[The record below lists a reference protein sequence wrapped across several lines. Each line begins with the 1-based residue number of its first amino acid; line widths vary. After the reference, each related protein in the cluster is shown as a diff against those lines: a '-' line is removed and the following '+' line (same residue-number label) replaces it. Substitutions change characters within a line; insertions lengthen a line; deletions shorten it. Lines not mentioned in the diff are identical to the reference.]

1 MKNSWNIFKTDI
13 QNISKNWVAA
23 ILIAGLVFLPSLY
36 AWLNIYASWDP
47 YAKTDQ
53 LPVAVVNEDIGAEV
67 RGEQLNVGNE
77 LIDTL
82 KTNHDMKWSF
92 TSRKTAMEKV
102 RYGDYFAVIII
113 PPNFSEKLA
122 SVVSDHPEKAD
133 IEYYVNEKINS
144 IAPKITEKGAT
155 VVVQKVSSQFI
166 SSVNGVIFDLFNDL
180 GIEIESDLPDI
191 QNFENYVFKLE
202 QDLPAIYKL
211 MTGAQKD
218 ASSAQKII
226 TQAQS
231 IMPRAEQITTEGL
244 GSIEKTIDFLTKAQN
259 RLNELAP
266 IVENDLETVSKIS
279 KSTNEFLQN
288 VQSIQLDFT
297 ELDRVKEDLDNKITS
312 NIQTVDSIEK
322 DLNWLKDVTS
332 STNNSNTEENNAE
345 QQTKLADAIDK
356 TNKLKS
362 FLQEAQTNARTI
374 DTLVK
379 DKEQQMQKTLSD
391 LQKIAQNTSV
401 RLDTFINEY
410 KNTIEPTVLSEVA
423 KAKKTLGNAKEML
436 TSIQSTL
443 PEVSRTLNSTDTHIK
458 EGKTTL
464 DQALAQYPYINDK
477 VIQLAERIRK
487 IQGET
492 DINEIIQLLRNDPQA
507 ERSFFEEPITLNE
520 NKLFPIAN
528 YGTGMTPFYTVLA
541 IWVGCL
547 LLISLLATDTTNQEN
562 NISERAVYFGRLFTF
577 SAIGL
582 LQALIVT
589 VGDILLLG
597 VDVKDSIWFILFGF
611 LISFVF
617 MSIVYTLVSVFGD
630 IGKALAIIMLVLQIA
645 GAGGTY
651 PVVLLPEFFQTINPA
666 LPFTYAVDIMRE
678 AVGGI
683 VWQRVIRDAS
693 FLLLF
698 SLAFLLFGTFLKEKI
713 NRQTKRM
720 LKKSRESGLFH

>member
-1 MKNSWNIFKTDI
+1 MKNSWVIFKTDI
-13 QNISKNWVAA
+13 QNISRNWVAA
-23 ILIAGLVFLPSLY
+23 ILIGGLVFLPSLY

-53 LPVAVVNEDIGAEV
+53 IPVAIVNEDTGAIV
-67 RGEQLNVGNE
+67 RGEQLNVGNQ
-77 LIDTL
+77 LVDTL
-82 KTNHDMKWSF
+82 KDNRDMNWSF
-92 TSRKTAMEKV
+92 TSRKSAMEQV
-102 RYGDYFAVIII
+102 EYGDFFAVIII
-113 PPNFSEKLA
+113 PNNFSEKLA
-122 SVVSDHPEKAD
+122 SVVSDNPQKAD

-155 VVVQKVSSQFI
+155 VIVQKVSSQFI

-180 GIEIESDLPDI
+180 GIAIESDLPDI
-191 QNFENYVFKLE
+191 QNFENYVFKME
-202 QDLPAIYKL
+202 KELPTIHKL
-211 MTGAQKD
+211 LTGVKND

-226 TQAQS
+226 SQANS
-231 IMPRAEQITTEGL
+231 MVPRAEQITTEGL
-244 GSIEKTIDFLTKAQN
+244 SSIEKTIDFLTKAQN

-266 IVENDLETVSKIS
+266 VVENDLEKVSEIAQ
-279 KSTNEFLQN
+279 STNKFIQN
-288 VQSIQLDFT
+288 VQNVQLDFT
-297 ELDRVKEDLDNKITS
+297 ELDRVKEDLDNKITY
-312 NIQTVDSIEK
+312 NIQTVDSIEI
-322 DLNWLKDVTS
+322 DLNWLKEVANS
-332 STNNSNTEENNAE
+332 SNDSNLEENNVE
-345 QQTKLADAIDK
+345 QQTKLAHAIDR
-356 TNKLKS
+356 TNELKA

-379 DKEQQMQKTLSD
+379 DKEQQMQKTLND

-401 RLDTFINEY
+401 QLDAFINEY
-410 KNTIEPTVLSEVA
+410 KNTIKPTILSEVA

-436 TSIQSTL
+436 ASIQSTL
-443 PEVSRTLNSTDTHIK
+443 PEVTRTLNSTDAHIK

-464 DQALAQYPYINDK
+464 DQALAQYPYISDK
-477 VIQLAERIRK
+477 VNQLADRIRK
-487 IQGET
+487 VQGET
-492 DINEIIQLLRNDPQA
+492 NISEIIQLLRNDPQA
-507 ERSFFEEPITLNE
+507 ERSFFEEPIVLKE

-547 LLISLLATDTTNQEN
+547 LLISLLATDTNHESSV
-562 NISERAVYFGRLFTF
+562 SERAVYFGRLFTF

-582 LQALIVT
+582 LQSLIVT
-589 VGDILLLG
+589 IGDIVLLG
-597 VDVKDSIWFILFGF
+597 VDVKDSFWFILFGF

-630 IGKALAIIMLVLQIA
+630 IGKAFAIIMLVLQIA

-651 PVVLLPEFFQTINPA
+651 PVVLLPEFFQAINPA

-683 VWQRVIRDAS
+683 VWQRAIRDAS

-698 SLAFLLFGTFLKEKI
+698 SLAFLIFGTFLKEKI
-713 NRQTKRM
+713 NRKTKLM

>member
-53 LPVAVVNEDIGAEV
+53 LPVAIVNEDAGAKV
-67 RGEQLNVGNE
+67 RGEQLNVGND
-77 LIDTL
+77 LTNTL
-82 KTNHDMKWSF
+82 KNSPDMKWSF

-102 RYGDYFAVIII
+102 EYGDYFAVIII
-113 PPNFSEKLA
+113 PENFSEKLA
-122 SVVSDHPEKAD
+122 SVVSDHPEKAE

-155 VVVQKVSSQFI
+155 VIVQKVSSQFI

-180 GIEIESDLPDI
+180 GIEIENDLPDI

-202 QDLPAIYKL
+202 QELPMIHNL
-211 MTGAQKD
+211 LTDAQKD

-226 TQAQS
+226 TQSQS
-231 IMPRAEQITTEGL
+231 MMPLAEQVTTEGL
-244 GSIEKTIDFLTKAQN
+244 SSIEKTIDFLTKAQN

-266 IVENDLETVSKIS
+266 VVENDLEKVSKIS
-279 KSTNEFLQN
+279 KSANELLQN
-288 VQSIQLDFT
+288 VQNIELDNT
-297 ELDRVKEDLDNKITS
+297 ELDRLKKDLDNKIAS

-322 DLNWLKDVTS
+322 DLNWLEDLSK
-332 STNNSNTEENNAE
+332 STNESNLEENNLE
-345 QQTKLADAIDK
+345 QQSKLANAIDK
-356 TNKLKS
+356 TNELKT
-362 FLQEAQTNARTI
+362 FLQEVQTNARTI
-374 DTLVK
+374 DTIVK
-379 DKEQQMQKTLSD
+379 DKEQQMQKTVND
-391 LQKIAQNTSV
+391 LQKITLNTSV
-401 RLDTFINEY
+401 QLDTFILEY
-410 KNTIEPTVLSEVA
+410 KNTIEPTVLSEVS

-436 TSIQSTL
+436 SNIQSTL
-443 PEVSRTLNSTDTHIK
+443 PEVARTLNSTNTHLK
-458 EGKTTL
+458 DGKTTL
-464 DQALAQYPYINDK
+464 DRALAQYPYINDK
-477 VIQLAERIRK
+477 VKQLAERIRK
-487 IQGET
+487 VQGET
-492 DINEIIQLLRNDPQA
+492 NILEIIQLLRNDPQA
-507 ERSFFEEPITLNE
+507 ERSFFEEPIVLNE

-547 LLISLLATDTTNQEN
+547 LLISLLATDANHDN
-562 NISERAVYFGRLFTF
+562 NVSERSVYFGRLFTF

-589 VGDILLLG
+589 VGDIVLLG
-597 VDVKDSIWFILFGF
+597 VDVKDSYWFILFGF

-617 MSIVYTLVSVFGD
+617 MTIVYTLVSVFGD

-651 PVVLLPEFFQTINPA
+651 PVVLLPEFFQAINPT

-683 VWQRVIRDAS
+683 VWQRAIRDVS
-693 FLLLF
+693 YLLLF
-698 SLAFLLFGTFLKEKI
+698 SLSFLIFGTFLKEKI
-713 NRQTKRM
+713 NKKTKLM

>member
-1 MKNSWNIFKTDI
+1 MKNSWVIFKTDI
-13 QNISKNWVAA
+13 QNISRNWVAA
-23 ILIAGLVFLPSLY
+23 ILIGGLVFLPSLY

-53 LPVAVVNEDIGAEV
+53 IPVAIVNEDTGAIV
-67 RGEQLNVGNE
+67 RGEQLNVGNQ
-77 LIDTL
+77 LVDTL
-82 KTNHDMKWSF
+82 KDNRDMNWSF
-92 TSRKTAMEKV
+92 TSRKSAMEQV
-102 RYGDYFAVIII
+102 EYGDFFAVIII
-113 PPNFSEKLA
+113 PNNFSEKLA
-122 SVVSDHPEKAD
+122 SVVSDNPQKAD

-155 VVVQKVSSQFI
+155 VIVQKVSSQFI

-180 GIEIESDLPDI
+180 GIAIESDLPDI
-191 QNFENYVFKLE
+191 QNFEDYVFKME
-202 QDLPAIYKL
+202 KELPTIHKL
-211 MTGAQKD
+211 LTGVQND

-226 TQAQS
+226 SQANS
-231 IMPRAEQITTEGL
+231 MVPRAEQITTEGL
-244 GSIEKTIDFLTKAQN
+244 SSIEKTIDFLTKAQN

-266 IVENDLETVSKIS
+266 VVENDLEKVSEIAQ
-279 KSTNEFLQN
+279 STNEFIQN
-288 VQSIQLDFT
+288 VQNVQLDFT
-297 ELDRVKEDLDNKITS
+297 ELDRVKEDLDNKITY
-312 NIQTVDSIEK
+312 NIQTVDSIGK
-322 DLNWLKDVTS
+322 DLNWLKEVANS
-332 STNNSNTEENNAE
+332 SNDSNLEENSVE
-345 QQTKLADAIDK
+345 QQTKLAHAIDR
-356 TNKLKS
+356 TNELKA

-374 DTLVK
+374 NTLVK
-379 DKEQQMQKTLSD
+379 DKEQQMQKTLND

-401 RLDTFINEY
+401 QLDAFINEY
-410 KNTIEPTVLSEVA
+410 KNTIEPTILSEVA

-436 TSIQSTL
+436 ASIQSTL
-443 PEVSRTLNSTDTHIK
+443 PEVTRTLNSTDDHIK

-464 DQALAQYPYINDK
+464 DQALAQYPYISDK
-477 VIQLAERIRK
+477 VNQLADRIRK
-487 IQGET
+487 VQGET
-492 DINEIIQLLRNDPQA
+492 NISEIIQLLRNDPQA
-507 ERSFFEEPITLNE
+507 ERSFFEEPIVLKE

-547 LLISLLATDTTNQEN
+547 LLISLLATDTNHESSV
-562 NISERAVYFGRLFTF
+562 SERAVYFGRLFTF

-582 LQALIVT
+582 LQSLIVT
-589 VGDILLLG
+589 IGDIVLLG
-597 VDVKDSIWFILFGF
+597 VDVKDSFWFILFGF

-630 IGKALAIIMLVLQIA
+630 IGKAFAIIMLVLQIA

-651 PVVLLPEFFQTINPA
+651 PVVLLPEFFQAINPA

-683 VWQRVIRDAS
+683 VWQRAIRDAS

-698 SLAFLLFGTFLKEKI
+698 SLAFLIFGTFLKEKI
-713 NRQTKRM
+713 NRKTKLM

>member
-1 MKNSWNIFKTDI
+1 MKNSWVIFKTDI
-13 QNISKNWVAA
+13 QNISRNWVAA
-23 ILIAGLVFLPSLY
+23 ILIGGLVFLPSLY

-53 LPVAVVNEDIGAEV
+53 IPVAIVNEDTGAIV
-67 RGEQLNVGNE
+67 RGEQLNVGNQ
-77 LIDTL
+77 LVDTL
-82 KTNHDMKWSF
+82 KDNRDMNWSF
-92 TSRKTAMEKV
+92 TSRKSAMEQV
-102 RYGDYFAVIII
+102 EYGDFFAVIII
-113 PPNFSEKLA
+113 PNNFSEKLA
-122 SVVSDHPEKAD
+122 SVVSDNPQKAD

-155 VVVQKVSSQFI
+155 VIVQKVSSQFI

-180 GIEIESDLPDI
+180 GIAIESDLPDI
-191 QNFENYVFKLE
+191 QNFEDYVFKME
-202 QDLPAIYKL
+202 KELPTIHKL
-211 MTGAQKD
+211 LTGVQND

-226 TQAQS
+226 SQANS
-231 IMPRAEQITTEGL
+231 MVPRAEQITTEGL
-244 GSIEKTIDFLTKAQN
+244 SSIEKTIDFLTKAQN

-266 IVENDLETVSKIS
+266 VVENDLEKVSEIAQ
-279 KSTNEFLQN
+279 STNEFIQN
-288 VQSIQLDFT
+288 VQNVQLDFT
-297 ELDRVKEDLDNKITS
+297 ELDRVKEDLDNKITY
-312 NIQTVDSIEK
+312 NIQTVDSIGK
-322 DLNWLKDVTS
+322 DLNWLKEVANS
-332 STNNSNTEENNAE
+332 SNDSNLEENSVE
-345 QQTKLADAIDK
+345 QQTKLAHAIDR
-356 TNKLKS
+356 TNELKA

-374 DTLVK
+374 NTLVK
-379 DKEQQMQKTLSD
+379 DKEQQMQKTLND

-401 RLDTFINEY
+401 QLNAFINEY
-410 KNTIEPTVLSEVA
+410 KNTIEPTILSEVA

-436 TSIQSTL
+436 ASIQSTL
-443 PEVSRTLNSTDTHIK
+443 PEVTRTLNSTDDHIK

-464 DQALAQYPYINDK
+464 DQALAQYPYISDK
-477 VIQLAERIRK
+477 VNQLADRIRK
-487 IQGET
+487 VQGET
-492 DINEIIQLLRNDPQA
+492 NISEIIQLLRNDPQA
-507 ERSFFEEPITLNE
+507 ERSFFEEPIVLKE

-547 LLISLLATDTTNQEN
+547 LLISLLATDTNHESSV
-562 NISERAVYFGRLFTF
+562 SERAVYFGRLFTF

-582 LQALIVT
+582 LQSLIVT
-589 VGDILLLG
+589 IGDIVLLG
-597 VDVKDSIWFILFGF
+597 VDVKDSFWFILFGF

-630 IGKALAIIMLVLQIA
+630 IGKAFAIIMLVLQIA

-651 PVVLLPEFFQTINPA
+651 PVVLLPEFFQAINPA

-683 VWQRVIRDAS
+683 VWQRAIRDAS

-698 SLAFLLFGTFLKEKI
+698 SLAFLIFGTFLKEKI
-713 NRQTKRM
+713 NRKTKLM

>member
-1 MKNSWNIFKTDI
+1 MKNSWKIFKTDI
-13 QNISKNWVAA
+13 QNISRNWVAA
-23 ILIAGLVFLPSLY
+23 ILIGGLVFLPSLY

-47 YAKTDQ
+47 YSQTDQ
-53 LPVAVVNEDIGAEV
+53 LPVAIVNEDAGATV

-82 KTNHDMKWSF
+82 KNNQDMKWSF
-92 TSRKTAMEKV
+92 TSRKIAMEKV
-102 RYGDYFAVIII
+102 EYGDYFAVIII
-113 PPNFSEKLA
+113 PKNFSEKLA
-122 SVVSDHPEKAD
+122 SVVSDNPQKAD

-155 VVVQKVSSQFI
+155 FIVQKVSSQFI

-180 GIEIESDLPDI
+180 GIEIEKDLPDI
-191 QNFENYVFKLE
+191 QNFEDYVFKME
-202 QDLPAIYKL
+202 QDLPEIHHL
-211 MTGAQKD
+211 LTGAQKD

-226 TQAQS
+226 TQATS
-231 IMPRAEQITTEGL
+231 MLPRAEQITTEGL
-244 GSIEKTIDFLTKAQN
+244 SSIERTIDFLTKAQN
-259 RLNELAP
+259 RLNEVAP
-266 IVENDLETVSKIS
+266 QVKNDLEKVSKIS
-279 KSTNEFLQN
+279 KSTNEFLQSVQN
-288 VQSIQLDFT
+288 VPLDFT
-297 ELDRVKEDLDNKITS
+297 ELDRVKADLDSKMTS
-312 NIQTVDSIEK
+312 NIQTVDAISK
-322 DLNWLKDVTS
+322 DLNWLKEVSNS
-332 STNNSNTEENNAE
+332 SNESSEETNNEE
-345 QQTKLADAIDK
+345 QQTRLDNAIDK
-356 TNKLKS
+356 TNELKS
-362 FLQEAQTNARTI
+362 FLQEAQTNTRTI

-379 DKEQQMQKTLSD
+379 DKEQQFQTTLND
-391 LQKIAQNTSV
+391 LQQIAQNTSV
-401 RLDTFINEY
+401 QLDAFMNEY
-410 KNTIEPTVLSEVA
+410 KNNIEPTVLSEVA

-443 PEVSRTLNSTDTHIK
+443 PEVASTLNSADAHIK

-477 VIQLAERIRK
+477 VNQLADRIRK
-487 IQGET
+487 VQGET
-492 DINEIIQLLRNDPQA
+492 NINEIIQLLRNDPQA
-507 ERSFFEEPITLNE
+507 ERSFFEEPIVLNE

-547 LLISLLATDTTNQEN
+547 LLISLLATDANHERN
-562 NISERAVYFGRLFTF
+562 VSERSVYFGRLFTF

-589 VGDILLLG
+589 IGDIVLLG
-597 VDVKDSIWFILFGF
+597 VDVKDSLWFILFGF

-630 IGKALAIIMLVLQIA
+630 VGKALAIIMLVLQIA

-666 LPFTYAVDIMRE
+666 LPFTYAVDLMRE

-683 VWQRVIRDAS
+683 VWPRVIRDVS

-713 NRQTKRM
+713 NRKTKLM

>member
-1 MKNSWNIFKTDI
+1 MKNSWVIFKTDI
-13 QNISKNWVAA
+13 QNISRNWVAA
-23 ILIAGLVFLPSLY
+23 ILIGGLVFLPSLY

-53 LPVAVVNEDIGAEV
+53 IPVAIVNEDTGAIV
-67 RGEQLNVGNE
+67 RGEQLNVGNQ
-77 LIDTL
+77 LVDTL
-82 KTNHDMKWSF
+82 KDNRDMNWSF
-92 TSRKTAMEKV
+92 TSRKSAMEQV
-102 RYGDYFAVIII
+102 EYGDFFAVIII
-113 PPNFSEKLA
+113 PNNFSEKLA
-122 SVVSDHPEKAD
+122 SVVSDNPQKAD

-155 VVVQKVSSQFI
+155 VIVQKVSSQFI

-180 GIEIESDLPDI
+180 GIAIESDLPDI
-191 QNFENYVFKLE
+191 QNFENYVFKME
-202 QDLPAIYKL
+202 KELPTIHKL
-211 MTGAQKD
+211 LTGVKND

-226 TQAQS
+226 SQANS
-231 IMPRAEQITTEGL
+231 MVPRAEQITTEGL
-244 GSIEKTIDFLTKAQN
+244 SSIEKTIDFLTKAQN

-266 IVENDLETVSKIS
+266 VVENDLEKVSEIAQ
-279 KSTNEFLQN
+279 STNEFIQSVQN
-288 VQSIQLDFT
+288 VQLDFT
-297 ELDRVKEDLDNKITS
+297 ELDRVKEDLDNKITY

-322 DLNWLKDVTS
+322 DLNWLKEVANS
-332 STNNSNTEENNAE
+332 SNDSNLEENNVE
-345 QQTKLADAIDK
+345 QQTKLAHAIDR
-356 TNKLKS
+356 TNELKA

-379 DKEQQMQKTLSD
+379 DKEQQMQKTLND

-401 RLDTFINEY
+401 QLDAFINEY
-410 KNTIEPTVLSEVA
+410 KNTIKPTILSEVA

-436 TSIQSTL
+436 ASIQSTL
-443 PEVSRTLNSTDTHIK
+443 PEVTRTLNSTDAHIK

-464 DQALAQYPYINDK
+464 DQALAQYPYISDK
-477 VIQLAERIRK
+477 VNQLADRIRK
-487 IQGET
+487 VQGET
-492 DINEIIQLLRNDPQA
+492 NISEIIQLLRNDPQA
-507 ERSFFEEPITLNE
+507 ERSFFEEPIVLKE

-547 LLISLLATDTTNQEN
+547 LLISLLATDTNHESSV
-562 NISERAVYFGRLFTF
+562 SERAVYFGRLLTF

-582 LQALIVT
+582 LQSLIVT
-589 VGDILLLG
+589 IGDIVLLG
-597 VDVKDSIWFILFGF
+597 VDVKDSFWFILFGF

-630 IGKALAIIMLVLQIA
+630 IGKAFAIIMLVLQIA

-651 PVVLLPEFFQTINPA
+651 PVVLLPEFFQAINPA

-683 VWQRVIRDAS
+683 VWQRAIRDAS

-698 SLAFLLFGTFLKEKI
+698 SLAFLIFGTFLKEKI
-713 NRQTKRM
+713 NRKTKLM

>member
-1 MKNSWNIFKTDI
+1 MKNSWVIFKTDI
-13 QNISKNWVAA
+13 QNISRNWVAA
-23 ILIAGLVFLPSLY
+23 ILIGGLVFLPSLY

-53 LPVAVVNEDIGAEV
+53 IPVAIVNEDTGAIV
-67 RGEQLNVGNE
+67 RGEQLNVGNQ
-77 LIDTL
+77 LVDTL
-82 KTNHDMKWSF
+82 KDNRDMNWSF
-92 TSRKTAMEKV
+92 TSRKSAMEQV
-102 RYGDYFAVIII
+102 EYGDFFAVIII
-113 PPNFSEKLA
+113 PNNFSEKLA
-122 SVVSDHPEKAD
+122 SVVSDNPQKAD

-155 VVVQKVSSQFI
+155 VIVQKVSSQFI

-180 GIEIESDLPDI
+180 GIAIESDLPDI
-191 QNFENYVFKLE
+191 QNFENYVFKME
-202 QDLPAIYKL
+202 KELPTIHKL
-211 MTGAQKD
+211 LTGVKND

-226 TQAQS
+226 SQANSMVPQ
-231 IMPRAEQITTEGL
+231 AEQITTEGL
-244 GSIEKTIDFLTKAQN
+244 SSIEKTIDFLTKAQN

-266 IVENDLETVSKIS
+266 VVENDLEKVSEIAQ
-279 KSTNEFLQN
+279 STNEFIQSVQN
-288 VQSIQLDFT
+288 VQLDFT
-297 ELDRVKEDLDNKITS
+297 ELDRVKEDLDNKITY

-322 DLNWLKDVTS
+322 DLNWLKEVANS
-332 STNNSNTEENNAE
+332 SNDSNLEENNVE
-345 QQTKLADAIDK
+345 QQTKLAHAIDR
-356 TNKLKS
+356 TNELKA

-379 DKEQQMQKTLSD
+379 DKEQQMQKTLND

-401 RLDTFINEY
+401 QLDAFINEY
-410 KNTIEPTVLSEVA
+410 KNTIEPTILSEVA

-436 TSIQSTL
+436 ASIQSTL
-443 PEVSRTLNSTDTHIK
+443 PEVTRTLNSTDAHIK

-464 DQALAQYPYINDK
+464 DQALAQYPYISDK
-477 VIQLAERIRK
+477 VNQLADRIRK
-487 IQGET
+487 VQGET
-492 DINEIIQLLRNDPQA
+492 NISEIIQLLRNDPQA
-507 ERSFFEEPITLNE
+507 ERSFFEEPIVLKE

-547 LLISLLATDTTNQEN
+547 LLISLLATDTNHESSV
-562 NISERAVYFGRLFTF
+562 SERAVYFGRLFTF

-582 LQALIVT
+582 LQSLIVT
-589 VGDILLLG
+589 IGDIVLLG
-597 VDVKDSIWFILFGF
+597 VDVKDSFWFILFGF

-630 IGKALAIIMLVLQIA
+630 IGKAFAIIMLVLQIA

-651 PVVLLPEFFQTINPA
+651 PVVLLPEFFQAINPA

-683 VWQRVIRDAS
+683 VWQRAIRDAS

-698 SLAFLLFGTFLKEKI
+698 SLAFLIFGTFLKEKI
-713 NRQTKRM
+713 NRKTKLM

>member
-13 QNISKNWVAA
+13 QNISRNWVAA
-23 ILIAGLVFLPSLY
+23 ILIGGLVFLPSLY

-47 YAKTDQ
+47 YSKTDQ
-53 LPVAVVNEDIGAEV
+53 LPVAIVNEDVGAKV
-67 RGEQLNVGNE
+67 QGQRLNVGNE

-82 KTNHDMKWSF
+82 KNNQDMKWSF
-92 TSRKTAMEKV
+92 TSRKIAMEKV
-102 RYGDYFAVIII
+102 EYGDYFAVIII
-113 PPNFSEKLA
+113 PKNFSERLA
-122 SVVSDHPEKAD
+122 SVVSDNPQKAD

-155 VVVQKVSSQFI
+155 VIVQKVSSQFI

-180 GIEIESDLPDI
+180 GIEIEKDLPDI
-191 QNFENYVFKLE
+191 QNFENYIFKME
-202 QDLPAIYKL
+202 QDLPHIHNL
-211 MTGAQKD
+211 LTGVQND
-218 ASSAQKII
+218 ASSAQSII
-226 TQAQS
+226 TQATS
-231 IMPRAEQITTEGL
+231 MLPRAEQITTEGL
-244 GSIEKTIDFLTKAQN
+244 SSIERTIDFLTKAQN
-259 RLNELAP
+259 HLNEIAP
-266 IVENDLETVSKIS
+266 QVKNDLEKVSKIS
-279 KSTNEFLQN
+279 KSTNEFLQSVQN
-288 VQSIQLDFT
+288 VPLDFT
-297 ELDRVKEDLDNKITS
+297 ELDRVKEDLDSKMTS
-312 NIQTVDSIEK
+312 NIQTVDAISK
-322 DLNWLKDVTS
+322 DLNWLKEVSNS
-332 STNNSNTEENNAE
+332 SNDSTVEANNEE
-345 QQTKLADAIDK
+345 QQTRLADAIDK
-356 TNKLKS
+356 TNELKA
-362 FLQEAQTNARTI
+362 FLQEAQTNTRTI

-379 DKEQQMQKTLSD
+379 DKEQQLQKTLND
-391 LQKIAQNTSV
+391 LQQIAQITSV
-401 RLDTFINEY
+401 QLDAFINEY

-443 PEVSRTLNSTDTHIK
+443 PEVAHTLNNADSHIK

-477 VIQLAERIRK
+477 VKQVADRIRK
-487 IQGET
+487 VQGET
-492 DINEIIQLLRNDPQA
+492 NINEIIQLLRNDPQA
-507 ERSFFEEPITLNE
+507 ERSFFEEPIVLNE

-547 LLISLLATDTTNQEN
+547 LLISLLATDANHERN
-562 NISERAVYFGRLFTF
+562 VSERHVYFGRLFTF

-582 LQALIVT
+582 FQALIVT
-589 VGDILLLG
+589 VGDIVLLG
-597 VDVKDSIWFILFGF
+597 VDVKDSLWFILFGF

-630 IGKALAIIMLVLQIA
+630 VGKALAIIMLVLQIA

-651 PVVLLPEFFQTINPA
+651 PVVLLPEFFQAINPG

-683 VWQRVIRDAS
+683 VWQRAIRDAS

-698 SLAFLLFGTFLKEKI
+698 SLAFLLFGTFFKEKI
-713 NRQTKRM
+713 NRKTKLM

>member
-13 QNISKNWVAA
+13 QNISRNWVAA
-23 ILIAGLVFLPSLY
+23 ILIGGLVFLPSLY

-47 YAKTDQ
+47 YSKTDQ
-53 LPVAVVNEDIGAEV
+53 LPVAIVNEDVGAKV
-67 RGEQLNVGNE
+67 RGQQINVGDE
-77 LIDTL
+77 LIDIL
-82 KTNHDMKWSF
+82 KNNQDMKWSF
-92 TSRKTAMEKV
+92 TSRKIAMEKV
-102 RYGDYFAVIII
+102 EYGDYFAVIII
-113 PPNFSEKLA
+113 PKNFSEKLA
-122 SVVSDHPEKAD
+122 SVVSDNPQKAD

-155 VVVQKVSSQFI
+155 VIVQKVSSQFI

-180 GIEIESDLPDI
+180 GIEIEKDLPDI
-191 QNFENYVFKLE
+191 QNFENYVFKME
-202 QDLPAIYKL
+202 QDLPHIHNL
-211 MTGAQKD
+211 LTGVQKD
-218 ASSAQKII
+218 ASSAQSII
-226 TQAQS
+226 TQATS
-231 IMPRAEQITTEGL
+231 MLPRAEQITTEGL
-244 GSIEKTIDFLTKAQN
+244 SSIERTIDFLTKAQN
-259 RLNELAP
+259 RLNEITP
-266 IVENDLETVSKIS
+266 QVENDLEKVSKIS
-279 KSTNEFLQN
+279 KSTNDFLQSVQN
-288 VQSIQLDFT
+288 VPLDFT
-297 ELDRVKEDLDNKITS
+297 ELDRVKEDLDSKMTS
-312 NIQTVDSIEK
+312 NIQTVDAISK
-322 DLNWLKDVTS
+322 DLNWLKEVSNS
-332 STNNSNTEENNAE
+332 SNDSSVEANNEE
-345 QQTKLADAIDK
+345 QTKLDDAIDK
-356 TNKLKS
+356 TNELKA
-362 FLQEAQTNARTI
+362 FLQEAQTNTRTI

-379 DKEQQMQKTLSD
+379 DKEQQLQKTLND
-391 LQKIAQNTSV
+391 LQQIAQNTSV
-401 RLDTFINEY
+401 QLDAFINEY

-443 PEVSRTLNSTDTHIK
+443 PEIAHTLNNADAHIK

-477 VIQLAERIRK
+477 VKQVADRIRK
-487 IQGET
+487 VQGET
-492 DINEIIQLLRNDPQA
+492 NINEIIQLLRNDPQA
-507 ERSFFEEPITLNE
+507 ERSFFEEPIVLNE

-547 LLISLLATDTTNQEN
+547 LLISLLATDANHEMN
-562 NISERAVYFGRLFTF
+562 VSERHVYFGRLFTF

-582 LQALIVT
+582 FQALIVT
-589 VGDILLLG
+589 VGDIVLLG
-597 VDVKDSIWFILFGF
+597 VDVKDSLWFILFGF

-630 IGKALAIIMLVLQIA
+630 VGKALAIIMLVLQIA

-651 PVVLLPEFFQTINPA
+651 PVVLLPEFFQAINPG

-683 VWQRVIRDAS
+683 VWQRAIRDVS

-698 SLAFLLFGTFLKEKI
+698 SLAFLLFGTFFKEKI
-713 NRQTKRM
+713 NRKTKLM

>member
-13 QNISKNWVAA
+13 QNISRNWVAA
-23 ILIAGLVFLPSLY
+23 ILIGGLVFLPSLY

-47 YAKTDQ
+47 YSKTDQ
-53 LPVAVVNEDIGAEV
+53 LPVAIVNEDVGAKV
-67 RGEQLNVGNE
+67 QGQRLNVGNE

-82 KTNHDMKWSF
+82 KNNQDMKWSF
-92 TSRKTAMEKV
+92 TSRKIAMEKV
-102 RYGDYFAVIII
+102 EYGDYFAVIII
-113 PPNFSEKLA
+113 PKNFSEKLA
-122 SVVSDHPEKAD
+122 SVVSDNPQKAD

-155 VVVQKVSSQFI
+155 FIVQKVSSQFI

-180 GIEIESDLPDI
+180 GIEIEKDLPDI
-191 QNFENYVFKLE
+191 QNFENYVFKME
-202 QDLPAIYKL
+202 QDLPHIHNL
-211 MTGAQKD
+211 LTGVQKD
-218 ASSAQKII
+218 ASSAQSII
-226 TQAQS
+226 TQATS
-231 IMPRAEQITTEGL
+231 MLPRAEQITTEGL
-244 GSIEKTIDFLTKAQN
+244 SSIERTIDFLTKAQN
-259 RLNELAP
+259 RLNEMAP
-266 IVENDLETVSKIS
+266 QVENDLEKVSKIS
-279 KSTNEFLQN
+279 KSTNDFLQSVQN
-288 VQSIQLDFT
+288 VPLDFT
-297 ELDRVKEDLDNKITS
+297 ELDRVKEDLDSKMTS
-312 NIQTVDSIEK
+312 NIQTVDAISK
-322 DLNWLKDVTS
+322 DLNWLKEVSNS
-332 STNNSNTEENNAE
+332 SNESSVEANNEE
-345 QQTKLADAIDK
+345 QTKLDDAIDK
-356 TNKLKS
+356 MNELKA
-362 FLQEAQTNARTI
+362 FLQEAQTNTRTI

-379 DKEQQMQKTLSD
+379 DKEQKLKKTLND
-391 LQKIAQNTSV
+391 LQQIAQNTSV
-401 RLDTFINEY
+401 QLDAFINEY

-443 PEVSRTLNSTDTHIK
+443 PEVAHTLNNADAHLK

-477 VIQLAERIRK
+477 VKQVADRIRK
-487 IQGET
+487 VQGET
-492 DINEIIQLLRNDPQA
+492 NINEIIQLLRNDPQA
-507 ERSFFEEPITLNE
+507 ERSFFEEPIVLNE

-547 LLISLLATDTTNQEN
+547 LLISLLATDANHEMN
-562 NISERAVYFGRLFTF
+562 VSERHVYFGRLFTF

-582 LQALIVT
+582 FQALIVT
-589 VGDILLLG
+589 VGDIVLLG
-597 VDVKDSIWFILFGF
+597 VDVKDSLWFILFGF

-630 IGKALAIIMLVLQIA
+630 VGKALAIIMLVLQIA

-651 PVVLLPEFFQTINPA
+651 PVVLLPEFFQAINPG

-683 VWQRVIRDAS
+683 VWQRAIRDAS

-698 SLAFLLFGTFLKEKI
+698 SLAFLLFGTFFKEKI
-713 NRQTKRM
+713 NRKTKLM

>member
-1 MKNSWNIFKTDI
+1 MKNSWVIFKTDI
-13 QNISKNWVAA
+13 QNISRNWVAA
-23 ILIAGLVFLPSLY
+23 ILIGGLVFLPSLY

-53 LPVAVVNEDIGAEV
+53 IPVAIVNEDTGVIV
-67 RGEQLNVGNE
+67 RGEQLNVGNQ
-77 LIDTL
+77 LVDTL
-82 KTNHDMKWSF
+82 KDNRDMNWSF
-92 TSRKTAMEKV
+92 TSRKSAMEQV
-102 RYGDYFAVIII
+102 EYGDFFAVIII
-113 PPNFSEKLA
+113 PNNFSEKLA
-122 SVVSDHPEKAD
+122 SVVSDNPQKAD

-155 VVVQKVSSQFI
+155 VIVQKVSSQFI

-180 GIEIESDLPDI
+180 GIAIESDLPDI
-191 QNFENYVFKLE
+191 QNFENYVFKME
-202 QDLPAIYKL
+202 KELPTIHKL
-211 MTGAQKD
+211 LTGVQND

-226 TQAQS
+226 SQANS
-231 IMPRAEQITTEGL
+231 MVPRAEQITTEGL
-244 GSIEKTIDFLTKAQN
+244 SSIEKTIDFLTKAQS

-266 IVENDLETVSKIS
+266 VVENDLKKVSEIAQ
-279 KSTNEFLQN
+279 STNEFIQN
-288 VQSIQLDFT
+288 VQNVQLDFT

-312 NIQTVDSIEK
+312 NIQTVDSIGK
-322 DLNWLKDVTS
+322 DLNWLKEVANS
-332 STNNSNTEENNAE
+332 SNDSNLEENSVE
-345 QQTKLADAIDK
+345 QQTKIAHAIDR
-356 TNKLKS
+356 TNELKA
-362 FLQEAQTNARTI
+362 FLQEAQINARTI
-374 DTLVK
+374 DILVK
-379 DKEQQMQKTLSD
+379 DKEQQMQKTLND

-401 RLDTFINEY
+401 QLDAFINEY

-423 KAKKTLGNAKEML
+423 KAKKTLANAKEML
-436 TSIQSTL
+436 ASIQSTL
-443 PEVSRTLNSTDTHIK
+443 PEVTRTLNSTDAHIK

-464 DQALAQYPYINDK
+464 DQSLAQYPYISDK
-477 VIQLAERIRK
+477 VNQLADRIRK
-487 IQGET
+487 VQGET
-492 DINEIIQLLRNDPQA
+492 NISEIIQLLRNDPQA
-507 ERSFFEEPITLNE
+507 ERSFFEEPIVLKE

-547 LLISLLATDTTNQEN
+547 LLISLLATDTNHESSV
-562 NISERAVYFGRLFTF
+562 SERAVYFGRLFTF

-582 LQALIVT
+582 LQSLIVT
-589 VGDILLLG
+589 IGDIVLLG
-597 VDVKDSIWFILFGF
+597 VDVKDSFWFILFGF

-630 IGKALAIIMLVLQIA
+630 IGKAFAIIMLVLQIA

-651 PVVLLPEFFQTINPA
+651 PVVLLPEFFQAINPA

-683 VWQRVIRDAS
+683 VWQRAIRDAS

-698 SLAFLLFGTFLKEKI
+698 SLAFLIFGTFLKEKI
-713 NRQTKRM
+713 NRKTKLM

>member
-1 MKNSWNIFKTDI
+1 MKNSWVIFKTDI
-13 QNISKNWVAA
+13 QNISRNWVAA
-23 ILIAGLVFLPSLY
+23 ILIGGLVFLPSLY

-53 LPVAVVNEDIGAEV
+53 IPVAIVNEDTGAIV
-67 RGEQLNVGNE
+67 RGEQLNVGNQ
-77 LIDTL
+77 LVDTL
-82 KTNHDMKWSF
+82 KDNRDMNWSF
-92 TSRKTAMEKV
+92 TSRKSAMEQVK
-102 RYGDYFAVIII
+102 YGDFFAVIII
-113 PPNFSEKLA
+113 PNNFSEKLA
-122 SVVSDHPEKAD
+122 SVVSDNPQKAD

-155 VVVQKVSSQFI
+155 VIVQKVSSQFI

-180 GIEIESDLPDI
+180 GIAIERDLPDI
-191 QNFENYVFKLE
+191 QNFENYVFKME
-202 QDLPAIYKL
+202 KELPTIHKL
-211 MTGAQKD
+211 LTGVKND

-226 TQAQS
+226 SQANS
-231 IMPRAEQITTEGL
+231 MVPRAEQITTEGL
-244 GSIEKTIDFLTKAQN
+244 SSIERTIDFLTKAQN
-259 RLNELAP
+259 RLNELATV
-266 IVENDLETVSKIS
+266 VENDLEKVSEIAQN
-279 KSTNEFLQN
+279 TNEFIQN
-288 VQSIQLDFT
+288 VQNVQLDFT

-312 NIQTVDSIEK
+312 NIQTVDYIGK
-322 DLNWLKDVTS
+322 DLNWLKEVANS
-332 STNNSNTEENNAE
+332 SNDSNLEENSVE
-345 QQTKLADAIDK
+345 QQTKLAHAIDR
-356 TNKLKS
+356 TNELKA

-374 DTLVK
+374 DILVK
-379 DKEQQMQKTLSD
+379 DKEQQMQKTLND

-401 RLDTFINEY
+401 QLDAFINEY
-410 KNTIEPTVLSEVA
+410 KNTIEPTILSEVA

-436 TSIQSTL
+436 ASIQSTL
-443 PEVSRTLNSTDTHIK
+443 PEVTRTLNSTDAHIK

-464 DQALAQYPYINDK
+464 DQALAQYPYISDK
-477 VIQLAERIRK
+477 INQLADRIRK
-487 IQGET
+487 VQGET
-492 DINEIIQLLRNDPQA
+492 NISEIIQLLRNDPQA
-507 ERSFFEEPITLNE
+507 ERSFFEEPIVLKE

-547 LLISLLATDTTNQEN
+547 LLISLLATDTNHESS
-562 NISERAVYFGRLFTF
+562 ISERAVYFGRLFTF

-582 LQALIVT
+582 LQSLIVT
-589 VGDILLLG
+589 IGDIVLLG
-597 VDVKDSIWFILFGF
+597 VDVKDSFWFILFGF

-630 IGKALAIIMLVLQIA
+630 IGKAFAIIMLVLQIA

-651 PVVLLPEFFQTINPA
+651 PVVLLPEFFQAINPA

-683 VWQRVIRDAS
+683 VWQRAIRDAS

-698 SLAFLLFGTFLKEKI
+698 SLAFLIFGTFLKEKI
-713 NRQTKRM
+713 NRKTKLM

>member
-1 MKNSWNIFKTDI
+1 MKNSWVIFKTDI

-23 ILIAGLVFLPSLY
+23 ILIGGLVFLPSLY

-53 LPVAVVNEDIGAEV
+53 IPVAIVNEDAGAMV
-67 RGEQLNVGNE
+67 HGEQLNVGNQ
-77 LIDTL
+77 LVDTL
-82 KTNHDMKWSF
+82 KDNRDMNWSF
-92 TSRKTAMEKV
+92 TSRKSAMEQV
-102 RYGDYFAVIII
+102 EYGDFFAVIII
-113 PPNFSEKLA
+113 PNNFSKKLA
-122 SVVSDHPEKAD
+122 SVVSDNPQKAD

-155 VVVQKVSSQFI
+155 VIVQKVSSQFI

-180 GIEIESDLPDI
+180 GIAIESDLPDI
-191 QNFENYVFKLE
+191 QNFENYVFKME
-202 QDLPAIYKL
+202 KELPTIHKL
-211 MTGAQKD
+211 LTGVQKD

-226 TQAQS
+226 SQANS
-231 IMPRAEQITTEGL
+231 MVPRAEQITTEGL
-244 GSIEKTIDFLTKAQN
+244 SSIEKTIDFLTKAQN

-266 IVENDLETVSKIS
+266 VVENDLEKVSEIAQ
-279 KSTNEFLQN
+279 STNEFIQN
-288 VQSIQLDFT
+288 VQNVQLDFT
-297 ELDRVKEDLDNKITS
+297 ELDRVKEDLDNKITY

-322 DLNWLKDVTS
+322 DLIWLKEVA
-332 STNNSNTEENNAE
+332 NGSNDSNLEENNVE
-345 QQTKLADAIDK
+345 QQTKLAHAIDK
-356 TNKLKS
+356 TNELKA

-379 DKEQQMQKTLSD
+379 DKEQQMQKTLND

-401 RLDTFINEY
+401 QLDAFINEY

-423 KAKKTLGNAKEML
+423 KAKKTLANAKEML
-436 TSIQSTL
+436 ASIQSTL
-443 PEVSRTLNSTDTHIK
+443 PEVTRTLNSTDAHIK

-464 DQALAQYPYINDK
+464 DQALAQYPYISDK
-477 VIQLAERIRK
+477 VNQLADRIREV
-487 IQGET
+487 QGET
-492 DINEIIQLLRNDPQA
+492 NISEIIQLLRNDPQA
-507 ERSFFEEPITLNE
+507 ERSFFEEPIVLKE

-547 LLISLLATDTTNQEN
+547 LLISLLATDTNHEN
-562 NISERAVYFGRLFTF
+562 SVSERAVYFGRLFTF

-589 VGDILLLG
+589 IGDIVLLG
-597 VDVKDSIWFILFGF
+597 VDVKDSFWFILFGF

-630 IGKALAIIMLVLQIA
+630 IGKAFAIIMLVLQIA

-651 PVVLLPEFFQTINPA
+651 PIVLLPEFFQTINPA

-683 VWQRVIRDAS
+683 VWQRAIRDAS
-693 FLLLF
+693 LLLLF
-698 SLAFLLFGTFLKEKI
+698 SLAFLIFGTFLKEKI
-713 NRQTKRM
+713 NRKTKLL

>member
-1 MKNSWNIFKTDI
+1 MKNSWVIFKTDI
-13 QNISKNWVAA
+13 QNISRNWVAA
-23 ILIAGLVFLPSLY
+23 ILIGGLVFLPSLY

-53 LPVAVVNEDIGAEV
+53 IPVAIVNEDTGAIV
-67 RGEQLNVGNE
+67 RGEQLNVGNQ
-77 LIDTL
+77 LVDTL
-82 KTNHDMKWSF
+82 KDNRDMNWSF
-92 TSRKTAMEKV
+92 TSRKSAMEQV
-102 RYGDYFAVIII
+102 EYGDFFAVIII
-113 PPNFSEKLA
+113 PNNFSEKLA
-122 SVVSDHPEKAD
+122 SVVSDNPQKAD

-155 VVVQKVSSQFI
+155 VIVQKVSSQFI

-180 GIEIESDLPDI
+180 GIAIESDLPDI
-191 QNFENYVFKLE
+191 QNFENYVFKME
-202 QDLPAIYKL
+202 KELPTIHKL
-211 MTGAQKD
+211 LTGVKND

-226 TQAQS
+226 SQANS
-231 IMPRAEQITTEGL
+231 MVPRAEQITTEGL
-244 GSIEKTIDFLTKAQN
+244 SSIEKTIDFLTKAQN

-266 IVENDLETVSKIS
+266 VVENDLEKVSEIAQ
-279 KSTNEFLQN
+279 STNEFIQSVQN
-288 VQSIQLDFT
+288 VQLDFT
-297 ELDRVKEDLDNKITS
+297 ELDRVKEDLDNKITY

-322 DLNWLKDVTS
+322 DLNWLKEVANS
-332 STNNSNTEENNAE
+332 SNDSNLEENNVE
-345 QQTKLADAIDK
+345 QQTKLAHAIDR
-356 TNKLKS
+356 TNELKA

-379 DKEQQMQKTLSD
+379 DKEQQMQKTLND

-401 RLDTFINEY
+401 QLDAFINEY
-410 KNTIEPTVLSEVA
+410 KNTIKPTILSEVA

-436 TSIQSTL
+436 ASIQSTL
-443 PEVSRTLNSTDTHIK
+443 PEVTRTLNSTDAHIK

-464 DQALAQYPYINDK
+464 DQALAQYPYISDK
-477 VIQLAERIRK
+477 VNQLADRIRK
-487 IQGET
+487 VQGET
-492 DINEIIQLLRNDPQA
+492 NISEIIQLLRNDPQA
-507 ERSFFEEPITLNE
+507 ERSFFEEPIVLKE

-547 LLISLLATDTTNQEN
+547 LLISLLATDTNHESSV
-562 NISERAVYFGRLFTF
+562 SERAVYFGRLFTF

-582 LQALIVT
+582 LQSLIVT
-589 VGDILLLG
+589 IGDIVLLG
-597 VDVKDSIWFILFGF
+597 VDVKDSFWFILFGF

-630 IGKALAIIMLVLQIA
+630 IGKAFAIIMLVLQIA

-651 PVVLLPEFFQTINPA
+651 PVVLLPEFFQAINPA

-683 VWQRVIRDAS
+683 VWQRAIRDAS

-698 SLAFLLFGTFLKEKI
+698 SLAFLIFGTFLKEKI
-713 NRQTKRM
+713 NRKTKLM

>member
-1 MKNSWNIFKTDI
+1 MKNSWVIFKTDI

-23 ILIAGLVFLPSLY
+23 ILIGGLVFLPSLY

-53 LPVAVVNEDIGAEV
+53 IPVAIVNEDAGAMV
-67 RGEQLNVGNE
+67 HGEQLNVGNQ
-77 LIDTL
+77 LVDTL
-82 KTNHDMKWSF
+82 KDNRDMNWSF
-92 TSRKTAMEKV
+92 TSRKSAMEQV
-102 RYGDYFAVIII
+102 EYGDFFAVIII
-113 PPNFSEKLA
+113 PNNFSKKLA
-122 SVVSDHPEKAD
+122 SVVSDNPQKAD

-155 VVVQKVSSQFI
+155 VIVQKVSSQFI

-180 GIEIESDLPDI
+180 GIAIESDLPDI
-191 QNFENYVFKLE
+191 QNFENYVFKME
-202 QDLPAIYKL
+202 KELPTIHKL
-211 MTGAQKD
+211 LTGVQKD

-226 TQAQS
+226 SQANS
-231 IMPRAEQITTEGL
+231 MVPRAEQITTEGL
-244 GSIEKTIDFLTKAQN
+244 SSIEKTIDFLTKAQN
-259 RLNELAP
+259 RLNVLAP
-266 IVENDLETVSKIS
+266 VVENDLEKVSEIAQ
-279 KSTNEFLQN
+279 STNEFIQN
-288 VQSIQLDFT
+288 VQNVQLDFT
-297 ELDRVKEDLDNKITS
+297 ELDRVKEDLDNKITY

-322 DLNWLKDVTS
+322 DLIWLKELA
-332 STNNSNTEENNAE
+332 NGSNDSNLEENNVE
-345 QQTKLADAIDK
+345 QQTKLAHAIDK
-356 TNKLKS
+356 TNELKA

-379 DKEQQMQKTLSD
+379 DKEQQMQKTLND
-391 LQKIAQNTSV
+391 LQKITQNTSV
-401 RLDTFINEY
+401 QLDAFINEY

-423 KAKKTLGNAKEML
+423 KAKKTLANAKEML
-436 TSIQSTL
+436 ASIQSTL
-443 PEVSRTLNSTDTHIK
+443 PEVTRTLNSTDAHIK

-464 DQALAQYPYINDK
+464 DQALAQYPYISDK
-477 VIQLAERIRK
+477 VNQLADRIREV
-487 IQGET
+487 QGET
-492 DINEIIQLLRNDPQA
+492 NISEIIQLLRNDPQA
-507 ERSFFEEPITLNE
+507 ERSFFEEPIVLKE

-547 LLISLLATDTTNQEN
+547 LLISLLATDTNHEN
-562 NISERAVYFGRLFTF
+562 SVSERAVYFGRLFTF

-589 VGDILLLG
+589 IGDIVLLG
-597 VDVKDSIWFILFGF
+597 VDVKDSFWFILFGF

-630 IGKALAIIMLVLQIA
+630 IGKAFAIIMLVLQIA

-651 PVVLLPEFFQTINPA
+651 PIVLLPEFFQTINPA

-683 VWQRVIRDAS
+683 VWQRAIRDAS

-698 SLAFLLFGTFLKEKI
+698 SLAFLIFGTFLKEKI
-713 NRQTKRM
+713 NRKTKLL

>member
-1 MKNSWNIFKTDI
+1 MKNSWVIFKTDI
-13 QNISKNWVAA
+13 QNISRNWVAA
-23 ILIAGLVFLPSLY
+23 ILIGGLVFLPSLY

-53 LPVAVVNEDIGAEV
+53 IPVAIVNEDAGAMV
-67 RGEQLNVGNE
+67 RGEQLNVGNQ
-77 LIDTL
+77 LVDTL
-82 KTNHDMKWSF
+82 KDNRDMDWSF
-92 TSRKTAMEKV
+92 ASRKFAMEQV
-102 RYGDYFAVIII
+102 EYGDLFAVIII
-113 PPNFSEKLA
+113 PNNFSEKLA
-122 SVVSDHPEKAD
+122 SVVSDNPQKAD

-155 VVVQKVSSQFI
+155 VIVQKVSSQFI
-166 SSVNGVIFDLFNDL
+166 SSVNGVIFELFNDL
-180 GIEIESDLPDI
+180 GIAIESDLPDI
-191 QNFENYVFKLE
+191 QNFENYVFKME
-202 QDLPAIYKL
+202 KELPTIHKL
-211 MTGAQKD
+211 LTGVHND

-226 TQAQS
+226 SQANS
-231 IMPRAEQITTEGL
+231 MVPRAEQITTEGL
-244 GSIEKTIDFLTKAQN
+244 SSIEKTINFLTKAQN

-266 IVENDLETVSKIS
+266 VVENDLEKVSDIAQ
-279 KSTNEFLQN
+279 STNEFIQN
-288 VQSIQLDFT
+288 VQNVQLDFT

-312 NIQTVDSIEK
+312 NIQIVDSIGK
-322 DLNWLKDVTS
+322 DLNWLKEVANS
-332 STNNSNTEENNAE
+332 SNDSNLEENSVE
-345 QQTKLADAIDK
+345 QQTKLAHAIDR
-356 TNKLKS
+356 TNELKA

-374 DTLVK
+374 DTLIK
-379 DKEQQMQKTLSD
+379 DKEQQMQKTLND

-401 RLDTFINEY
+401 QLDAFINEY
-410 KNTIEPTVLSEVA
+410 KNTIEPTILSEVA

-436 TSIQSTL
+436 ASIQSTL
-443 PEVSRTLNSTDTHIK
+443 PEVTRTLNSTDAHIK

-464 DQALAQYPYINDK
+464 DQALAQYPYISEK
-477 VIQLAERIRK
+477 VNQLADRIRK
-487 IQGET
+487 VQGET
-492 DINEIIQLLRNDPQA
+492 NISEIIQLLRNDPQA
-507 ERSFFEEPITLNE
+507 ERSFFEEPIVLKE

-547 LLISLLATDTTNQEN
+547 LLISLLATDTNHESS
-562 NISERAVYFGRLFTF
+562 ISERAVYFGRLFTF

-582 LQALIVT
+582 LQSLIVT
-589 VGDILLLG
+589 IGDIVLLG
-597 VDVKDSIWFILFGF
+597 VDVKDSFWFILFGF

-630 IGKALAIIMLVLQIA
+630 IGKAFAIIMLVLQIA

-651 PVVLLPEFFQTINPA
+651 PVVLLPEFFQAINPA

-683 VWQRVIRDAS
+683 VWQRAIRDAS

-698 SLAFLLFGTFLKEKI
+698 SLAFLIFGTFLKEKI
-713 NRQTKRM
+713 NRKTKLM

>member
-1 MKNSWNIFKTDI
+1 MKNSWVIFKTDI
-13 QNISKNWVAA
+13 QNISRNWVAA
-23 ILIAGLVFLPSLY
+23 ILIGGLVFLPSLY

-53 LPVAVVNEDIGAEV
+53 IPVAIVNEDTGAIV
-67 RGEQLNVGNE
+67 RGEQLNVGNQ
-77 LIDTL
+77 LVDTL
-82 KTNHDMKWSF
+82 KDNRDMNWSF
-92 TSRKTAMEKV
+92 TSRKSAMEQV
-102 RYGDYFAVIII
+102 EYGDFFAVIII
-113 PPNFSEKLA
+113 PNNFSEKLA
-122 SVVSDHPEKAD
+122 SVVSDNPQKAD

-155 VVVQKVSSQFI
+155 VIVQRVSSQFI

-180 GIEIESDLPDI
+180 GIAIESDLPDI
-191 QNFENYVFKLE
+191 QNFENYVFKME
-202 QDLPAIYKL
+202 KELPTIHKL
-211 MTGAQKD
+211 LTGVKND

-226 TQAQS
+226 SQANS
-231 IMPRAEQITTEGL
+231 MVPRAEQITTEGL
-244 GSIEKTIDFLTKAQN
+244 SSIEKTIDFLTKAQN

-266 IVENDLETVSKIS
+266 VVENDLEKVSEIAQ
-279 KSTNEFLQN
+279 STNKFIQN
-288 VQSIQLDFT
+288 VQNVQLDFT
-297 ELDRVKEDLDNKITS
+297 ELDRVKEDLDNKITY

-322 DLNWLKDVTS
+322 DLNWLKEVANS
-332 STNNSNTEENNAE
+332 SNDSNLEENNVE
-345 QQTKLADAIDK
+345 QQTKLAHAIDR
-356 TNKLKS
+356 TNELKA

-379 DKEQQMQKTLSD
+379 DKEQQMQKTLND

-401 RLDTFINEY
+401 QLDAFINEY
-410 KNTIEPTVLSEVA
+410 KNTIKPTILSEVA

-436 TSIQSTL
+436 ASIQSTL
-443 PEVSRTLNSTDTHIK
+443 PEVTRTLNSTDAHIK

-464 DQALAQYPYINDK
+464 DQALAQYPYISDK
-477 VIQLAERIRK
+477 VNQLADRIRK
-487 IQGET
+487 VQGET
-492 DINEIIQLLRNDPQA
+492 NISEIIQLLRNDPQA
-507 ERSFFEEPITLNE
+507 ERSFFEEPIVLKE

-547 LLISLLATDTTNQEN
+547 LLISLLATDTNHESSV
-562 NISERAVYFGRLFTF
+562 SERAVYFGRLFTF

-582 LQALIVT
+582 LQSLIVT
-589 VGDILLLG
+589 IGDIVLLG
-597 VDVKDSIWFILFGF
+597 VDVKDSFWFILFGF

-630 IGKALAIIMLVLQIA
+630 IGKAFAIIMLVLQIA

-651 PVVLLPEFFQTINPA
+651 PVVLLPEFFQAINPA

-683 VWQRVIRDAS
+683 VWQRAIRDAS

-698 SLAFLLFGTFLKEKI
+698 SLAFLIFGTFLKEKI
-713 NRQTKRM
+713 NRKTKLM

>member
-1 MKNSWNIFKTDI
+1 MKNSWVIFKTDI
-13 QNISKNWVAA
+13 QNISRNWVAA
-23 ILIAGLVFLPSLY
+23 ILIGGLVFLPSLY

-53 LPVAVVNEDIGAEV
+53 IPVAIVNEDTGAIV
-67 RGEQLNVGNE
+67 RGEQLNVGNQ
-77 LIDTL
+77 LVDTL
-82 KTNHDMKWSF
+82 KDNRDMNWSF
-92 TSRKTAMEKV
+92 TSRKSAMEQV
-102 RYGDYFAVIII
+102 EYGDFFAVIII
-113 PPNFSEKLA
+113 PNNFSEKLA
-122 SVVSDHPEKAD
+122 SVVSDNPQKAD

-155 VVVQKVSSQFI
+155 VIVQRVSSQFI

-180 GIEIESDLPDI
+180 GIAIESDLPDI
-191 QNFENYVFKLE
+191 QNFENYVFKME
-202 QDLPAIYKL
+202 KELPTIHKL
-211 MTGAQKD
+211 LTGVKND

-226 TQAQS
+226 SQANS
-231 IMPRAEQITTEGL
+231 MVPRAEQITTEGL
-244 GSIEKTIDFLTKAQN
+244 SSIEKTIDFLTKAQN

-266 IVENDLETVSKIS
+266 VVENDLEKVSEIAQ
-279 KSTNEFLQN
+279 STNKFIQN
-288 VQSIQLDFT
+288 VQNVQLDFT
-297 ELDRVKEDLDNKITS
+297 ELDRVKEDLDNKITY
-312 NIQTVDSIEK
+312 NIQTVDSIEI
-322 DLNWLKDVTS
+322 DLNWLKEVANS
-332 STNNSNTEENNAE
+332 SNDSNLEENNVE
-345 QQTKLADAIDK
+345 QQTKLAHAIDR
-356 TNKLKS
+356 TNELKA

-379 DKEQQMQKTLSD
+379 DKEQQMQKTLND

-401 RLDTFINEY
+401 QLDAFINEY
-410 KNTIEPTVLSEVA
+410 KNTIEPTILSEVA

-436 TSIQSTL
+436 ASIQSTL
-443 PEVSRTLNSTDTHIK
+443 PEVTRTLNSTDAHIK

-464 DQALAQYPYINDK
+464 DQALAQYPYISDK
-477 VIQLAERIRK
+477 VNQLADRIRK
-487 IQGET
+487 VQGET
-492 DINEIIQLLRNDPQA
+492 NISEIIQLLRNDPQA
-507 ERSFFEEPITLNE
+507 ERSFFEEPIVLKE

-547 LLISLLATDTTNQEN
+547 LLISLLATDTNHESSV
-562 NISERAVYFGRLFTF
+562 SERAVYFGRLFTF

-582 LQALIVT
+582 LQSLIVT
-589 VGDILLLG
+589 IGDIVLLG
-597 VDVKDSIWFILFGF
+597 VDVKDSFWFILFGF

-630 IGKALAIIMLVLQIA
+630 IGKAFAIIMLVLQIA

-651 PVVLLPEFFQTINPA
+651 PVVLLPEFFQAINPA

-683 VWQRVIRDAS
+683 VWQRAIRDAS

-698 SLAFLLFGTFLKEKI
+698 SLAFLIFGTFLKEKI
-713 NRQTKRM
+713 NRKTKLM

>member
-1 MKNSWNIFKTDI
+1 MKNSWVIFKTDI
-13 QNISKNWVAA
+13 QNISRNWVAA
-23 ILIAGLVFLPSLY
+23 ILIGGLVFLPSLY

-53 LPVAVVNEDIGAEV
+53 IPVAIVNEDTGAIV
-67 RGEQLNVGNE
+67 RGEQLNVGNQ
-77 LIDTL
+77 LVDTL
-82 KTNHDMKWSF
+82 KDNRDMNWSF
-92 TSRKTAMEKV
+92 TSRKSAMEQV
-102 RYGDYFAVIII
+102 EYGDFFAVIII
-113 PPNFSEKLA
+113 PNNFSEKLA
-122 SVVSDHPEKAD
+122 SVVSDNPQKAD

-155 VVVQKVSSQFI
+155 VIVQKVSSQFI

-180 GIEIESDLPDI
+180 GIAIESDLPDI
-191 QNFENYVFKLE
+191 QNFENYVFKME
-202 QDLPAIYKL
+202 KELPTIHKL
-211 MTGAQKD
+211 LTGVKND

-226 TQAQS
+226 SQANS
-231 IMPRAEQITTEGL
+231 MVPRAEQITTEGL
-244 GSIEKTIDFLTKAQN
+244 SSIEKTIDFLTKAQN

-266 IVENDLETVSKIS
+266 VVENDLEKVSEIAQ
-279 KSTNEFLQN
+279 STNEFIQN
-288 VQSIQLDFT
+288 VQNVQLDFT
-297 ELDRVKEDLDNKITS
+297 ELDRVKEDLDNKINY

-322 DLNWLKDVTS
+322 DLNWLKEVANS
-332 STNNSNTEENNAE
+332 SNDSNLEENNVE
-345 QQTKLADAIDK
+345 QQTKLAHAIDR
-356 TNKLKS
+356 TNELKA

-379 DKEQQMQKTLSD
+379 DKEQQMQKTLND

-401 RLDTFINEY
+401 QLDAFINEY
-410 KNTIEPTVLSEVA
+410 KNTIEPTILSEVA

-436 TSIQSTL
+436 ASIQSTL
-443 PEVSRTLNSTDTHIK
+443 PEVTRTLNSTDAHIK

-464 DQALAQYPYINDK
+464 DQALAQYPYISDK
-477 VIQLAERIRK
+477 VNQLADRIRK
-487 IQGET
+487 VQGET
-492 DINEIIQLLRNDPQA
+492 NISEIIQLLRNDPQA
-507 ERSFFEEPITLNE
+507 ERSFFEEPIVLKE

-547 LLISLLATDTTNQEN
+547 LLISLLATDTNHESSV
-562 NISERAVYFGRLFTF
+562 SERAVYFGRLFTF

-582 LQALIVT
+582 LQSLIVT
-589 VGDILLLG
+589 IGDIVLLG
-597 VDVKDSIWFILFGF
+597 VDVKDSFWFILFGF

-630 IGKALAIIMLVLQIA
+630 IGKAFAIIMLVLQIA

-651 PVVLLPEFFQTINPA
+651 PVVLLPEFFQAINPA

-683 VWQRVIRDAS
+683 VWQRAIRDAS

-698 SLAFLLFGTFLKEKI
+698 SLAFLIFGTFLKEKI
-713 NRQTKRM
+713 NRKTKLM

>member
-1 MKNSWNIFKTDI
+1 MKNSWVIFKTDI
-13 QNISKNWVAA
+13 QNISRNWVAA
-23 ILIAGLVFLPSLY
+23 ILIGGLVFLPSLY

-53 LPVAVVNEDIGAEV
+53 IPVAIVNEDTGAIV
-67 RGEQLNVGNE
+67 RGEQLNVGNQ
-77 LIDTL
+77 LVDTL
-82 KTNHDMKWSF
+82 KDNRDMNWSF
-92 TSRKTAMEKV
+92 TSRKSAMEQV
-102 RYGDYFAVIII
+102 EYGDFFAVIII
-113 PPNFSEKLA
+113 PNNFSEKLA
-122 SVVSDHPEKAD
+122 SVVSDNPQKAD

-155 VVVQKVSSQFI
+155 VIVQKVSSQFI

-180 GIEIESDLPDI
+180 GIAIESDLPDI
-191 QNFENYVFKLE
+191 QNFENYVFKME
-202 QDLPAIYKL
+202 KELPTIHKL
-211 MTGAQKD
+211 LTGVQND

-226 TQAQS
+226 SHANS
-231 IMPRAEQITTEGL
+231 MVPRAEQITTEGL
-244 GSIEKTIDFLTKAQN
+244 SSIEKTIDFLTKAQN

-266 IVENDLETVSKIS
+266 VVENDLEKVSEIAQ
-279 KSTNEFLQN
+279 STNEFIQN
-288 VQSIQLDFT
+288 VQNVQLDFT

-312 NIQTVDSIEK
+312 NIQTVDSIGK
-322 DLNWLKDVTS
+322 DLNWLKEVANS
-332 STNNSNTEENNAE
+332 SNDSNLEENSVE
-345 QQTKLADAIDK
+345 QQTKIAHAIDR
-356 TNKLKS
+356 TNELKA
-362 FLQEAQTNARTI
+362 FLQEAQINARTI
-374 DTLVK
+374 DILVK
-379 DKEQQMQKTLSD
+379 DKEQQMQKTLND

-401 RLDTFINEY
+401 QLDAFINEY

-423 KAKKTLGNAKEML
+423 KAKKTLANAKEML
-436 TSIQSTL
+436 ASIQSTL
-443 PEVSRTLNSTDTHIK
+443 PEVTRTLNSTDAHIK

-464 DQALAQYPYINDK
+464 DQALAQYPYISDK
-477 VIQLAERIRK
+477 VNQLADRIRK
-487 IQGET
+487 VQGET
-492 DINEIIQLLRNDPQA
+492 NISEIIQLLRNDPQA
-507 ERSFFEEPITLNE
+507 ERSFFEEPIVLKE

-547 LLISLLATDTTNQEN
+547 LLISLLATDTNHESSV
-562 NISERAVYFGRLFTF
+562 SERAVYFGRLFTF

-582 LQALIVT
+582 LQSLIVT
-589 VGDILLLG
+589 IGDIVLLG
-597 VDVKDSIWFILFGF
+597 VDVKDSFWFILFGF

-630 IGKALAIIMLVLQIA
+630 IGKAFAIIMLVLQIA

-651 PVVLLPEFFQTINPA
+651 PVVLLPEFFQAINPA

-683 VWQRVIRDAS
+683 VWQRAIRDAS

-698 SLAFLLFGTFLKEKI
+698 SLAFLIFGTFLKEKI
-713 NRQTKRM
+713 NRKTKLM

>member
-1 MKNSWNIFKTDI
+1 MKNSWVIFKTDI
-13 QNISKNWVAA
+13 QNISRNWVAA
-23 ILIAGLVFLPSLY
+23 ILIGGLVFLPSLY

-53 LPVAVVNEDIGAEV
+53 IPVAIVNEDTGAIV
-67 RGEQLNVGNE
+67 RGEQLNVGNQ
-77 LIDTL
+77 LVDTL
-82 KTNHDMKWSF
+82 KDNRDMNWSF
-92 TSRKTAMEKV
+92 TSRKSAMEQV
-102 RYGDYFAVIII
+102 EYGDFFAVIII
-113 PPNFSEKLA
+113 PNNFSEKLA
-122 SVVSDHPEKAD
+122 SVVSDNPQKAD

-155 VVVQKVSSQFI
+155 VIVQRVSSQFI

-180 GIEIESDLPDI
+180 GIAIESDLPDI
-191 QNFENYVFKLE
+191 QNFENYVFKME
-202 QDLPAIYKL
+202 KELPTIHKL
-211 MTGAQKD
+211 LTGVKND

-226 TQAQS
+226 SQANS
-231 IMPRAEQITTEGL
+231 MVPRAEQITTEGL
-244 GSIEKTIDFLTKAQN
+244 SSIEKTIDFLTKAQN
-259 RLNELAP
+259 RLNELTP
-266 IVENDLETVSKIS
+266 VVENDLEKVSEIAQ
-279 KSTNEFLQN
+279 STNEFIQN
-288 VQSIQLDFT
+288 VQNVQLDFT
-297 ELDRVKEDLDNKITS
+297 ELDRVKEDLDNKITY

-322 DLNWLKDVTS
+322 DLNWLKEVANS
-332 STNNSNTEENNAE
+332 SNDSNLEENNVE
-345 QQTKLADAIDK
+345 QQTKLAHAIDR
-356 TNKLKS
+356 TNELKA

-379 DKEQQMQKTLSD
+379 DKEQQMQKTLND

-401 RLDTFINEY
+401 QLDAFINEY
-410 KNTIEPTVLSEVA
+410 KNTIEPTILSEVA

-436 TSIQSTL
+436 ASIQSTL
-443 PEVSRTLNSTDTHIK
+443 PEVTRTLNSTDAHIK

-464 DQALAQYPYINDK
+464 DQALAQYPYISDK
-477 VIQLAERIRK
+477 VNQLADRIRK
-487 IQGET
+487 VQGET
-492 DINEIIQLLRNDPQA
+492 NISEIIQLLRNDPQA
-507 ERSFFEEPITLNE
+507 ERSFFEEPIVLKE

-547 LLISLLATDTTNQEN
+547 LLISLLATDTNHESSV
-562 NISERAVYFGRLFTF
+562 SERAVYFGRLFTF

-582 LQALIVT
+582 LQSLIVT
-589 VGDILLLG
+589 IGDIVLLG
-597 VDVKDSIWFILFGF
+597 VDVKDSFWFILFGF

-630 IGKALAIIMLVLQIA
+630 IGKAFAIIMLVLQIA

-651 PVVLLPEFFQTINPA
+651 PVVLLPEFFQAINPA

-683 VWQRVIRDAS
+683 VWQRAIRDAS

-698 SLAFLLFGTFLKEKI
+698 SLAFLIFGTFLKEKI
-713 NRQTKRM
+713 NRKTKLM

>member
-53 LPVAVVNEDIGAEV
+53 LPVAIVNEDAGAKV
-67 RGEQLNVGNE
+67 RGEQLNVGND
-77 LIDTL
+77 LTNTL
-82 KTNHDMKWSF
+82 KNSPDMKWSF

-102 RYGDYFAVIII
+102 EYGDYFAVIII
-113 PPNFSEKLA
+113 PENFSEKLA
-122 SVVSDHPEKAD
+122 SVVSDHPEKAE

-155 VVVQKVSSQFI
+155 VIVQKVSSQFI

-180 GIEIESDLPDI
+180 GIEIENDLPDI

-202 QDLPAIYKL
+202 QELPMIHNL
-211 MTGAQKD
+211 LTDAQKD

-226 TQAQS
+226 TQSQS
-231 IMPRAEQITTEGL
+231 MMPLAEQVTTEGL
-244 GSIEKTIDFLTKAQN
+244 SSIEKTIDFLTKAQN

-266 IVENDLETVSKIS
+266 VVENDLEKVSKIS
-279 KSTNEFLQN
+279 KSANELLQN
-288 VQSIQLDFT
+288 VQNIELDNT
-297 ELDRVKEDLDNKITS
+297 ELDGLKKDLDNKITS

-322 DLNWLKDVTS
+322 DLNWLEDLSK
-332 STNNSNTEENNAE
+332 STNESNLEENNLE
-345 QQTKLADAIDK
+345 QQSKLANAIDK
-356 TNKLKS
+356 TNELKT
-362 FLQEAQTNARTI
+362 FLQEVQTNARTI
-374 DTLVK
+374 DTIVK
-379 DKEQQMQKTLSD
+379 DKEQQMQKTVND
-391 LQKIAQNTSV
+391 LQKITLNTSV
-401 RLDTFINEY
+401 QLDTFILEY
-410 KNTIEPTVLSEVA
+410 KNTIEPTVISEVS
-423 KAKKTLGNAKEML
+423 KAKKTLENAKEML
-436 TSIQSTL
+436 SNIQSTL
-443 PEVSRTLNSTDTHIK
+443 PEVARTLNSTNTHLK
-458 EGKTTL
+458 DGKTTL
-464 DQALAQYPYINDK
+464 DRALAQYPYINDK
-477 VIQLAERIRK
+477 VKQLAERIRK
-487 IQGET
+487 VQGET
-492 DINEIIQLLRNDPQA
+492 NILEIIQLLRNDPQA
-507 ERSFFEEPITLNE
+507 ERSFFEEPIVLNE

-547 LLISLLATDTTNQEN
+547 LLISLLATDANHDN
-562 NISERAVYFGRLFTF
+562 NVSERSVYFGRLFTF

-589 VGDILLLG
+589 VGDIVLLG
-597 VDVKDSIWFILFGF
+597 VDVKDSYWFILFGF

-617 MSIVYTLVSVFGD
+617 MTIVYTLVSLFGD

-651 PVVLLPEFFQTINPA
+651 PVVLLPEFFQAINPA

-683 VWQRVIRDAS
+683 VWQRAIRDAS
-693 FLLLF
+693 HLLLF
-698 SLAFLLFGTFLKEKI
+698 SLSFLILGTFLKKKI
-713 NRQTKRM
+713 NQKTKLM

>member
-1 MKNSWNIFKTDI
+1 MKNSWVIFKTDI
-13 QNISKNWVAA
+13 QNISRNWVAA
-23 ILIAGLVFLPSLY
+23 ILIGGLVFLPSLY

-53 LPVAVVNEDIGAEV
+53 IPVAIVNEDTGAIV
-67 RGEQLNVGNE
+67 RGEQLNVGNQ
-77 LIDTL
+77 LVDTL
-82 KTNHDMKWSF
+82 KDNRDMNWSF
-92 TSRKTAMEKV
+92 TSRKSAMEQV
-102 RYGDYFAVIII
+102 EYGDFFAVIII
-113 PPNFSEKLA
+113 PNNFSKKLA
-122 SVVSDHPEKAD
+122 SVVSDNPQKAD

-155 VVVQKVSSQFI
+155 VIVQKVSSQFI

-180 GIEIESDLPDI
+180 GNAIESDLPDI
-191 QNFENYVFKLE
+191 QNFENYVFKME
-202 QDLPAIYKL
+202 KELPTIHKL
-211 MTGAQKD
+211 LTGVKND

-226 TQAQS
+226 SQANS
-231 IMPRAEQITTEGL
+231 MVPRAEQITTEGL
-244 GSIEKTIDFLTKAQN
+244 SSIEKTIDFLTKAQN
-259 RLNELAP
+259 RLNELTP
-266 IVENDLETVSKIS
+266 VVENDLEKVSEIAQ
-279 KSTNEFLQN
+279 STNEFIQN
-288 VQSIQLDFT
+288 VQNVQLDFT
-297 ELDRVKEDLDNKITS
+297 ELDRVKEDLDNKITY

-322 DLNWLKDVTS
+322 DLNWLKEVANS
-332 STNNSNTEENNAE
+332 SNDSNLEENNVE
-345 QQTKLADAIDK
+345 QQTKLAHAIDR
-356 TNKLKS
+356 TNELKA

-379 DKEQQMQKTLSD
+379 DKEQQMQKTLND

-401 RLDTFINEY
+401 QLDAFINEY
-410 KNTIEPTVLSEVA
+410 KNTIEPTILSEVA

-436 TSIQSTL
+436 ASIQSTL
-443 PEVSRTLNSTDTHIK
+443 PEVTRTLNSTDAHIK

-464 DQALAQYPYINDK
+464 DQALAQYPYISDK
-477 VIQLAERIRK
+477 VNQLADRIRK
-487 IQGET
+487 VQGET
-492 DINEIIQLLRNDPQA
+492 NISEIIQLLRNDPQA
-507 ERSFFEEPITLNE
+507 ERSFFEEPIVLKE

-547 LLISLLATDTTNQEN
+547 LLISLLATDTNHESSV
-562 NISERAVYFGRLFTF
+562 SERAVYFGRLFTF

-582 LQALIVT
+582 LQSLIVT
-589 VGDILLLG
+589 IGDIVLLG
-597 VDVKDSIWFILFGF
+597 VDVKDSFWFILFGF

-630 IGKALAIIMLVLQIA
+630 IGKAFAIIMLVLQIA

-651 PVVLLPEFFQTINPA
+651 PVVLLPEFFQAINPA

-683 VWQRVIRDAS
+683 VWQRAIRDAS

-698 SLAFLLFGTFLKEKI
+698 SLAFLIFGTFLKEKI
-713 NRQTKRM
+713 NRKTKLM

>member
-1 MKNSWNIFKTDI
+1 MKNSWVIFKTDI

-23 ILIAGLVFLPSLY
+23 ILIGGLVFLPSLY

-53 LPVAVVNEDIGAEV
+53 IPVAIVNEDAGAMV
-67 RGEQLNVGNE
+67 HGEQLNVGNQ
-77 LIDTL
+77 LVDTL
-82 KTNHDMKWSF
+82 KDNRDMNWSF
-92 TSRKTAMEKV
+92 TSRKSAMEQV
-102 RYGDYFAVIII
+102 EYGDFFAVIII
-113 PPNFSEKLA
+113 PNNFSKKLA
-122 SVVSDHPEKAD
+122 SVVSDNPQKAD

-155 VVVQKVSSQFI
+155 VIVQKVSSQFI

-180 GIEIESDLPDI
+180 GIAIESDLPDI
-191 QNFENYVFKLE
+191 QNFENYVFKME
-202 QDLPAIYKL
+202 KELPTIHKL
-211 MTGAQKD
+211 LTGVQKD

-226 TQAQS
+226 SQANS
-231 IMPRAEQITTEGL
+231 MVPRAEQITTEGL
-244 GSIEKTIDFLTKAQN
+244 SSIEKTIDFLTKAQN

-266 IVENDLETVSKIS
+266 VVENDLEKVSEIAQ
-279 KSTNEFLQN
+279 STNEFIQN
-288 VQSIQLDFT
+288 VQNVQLDFT
-297 ELDRVKEDLDNKITS
+297 ELDRVKEDLDNKITY

-322 DLNWLKDVTS
+322 DLIWLKEVA
-332 STNNSNTEENNAE
+332 NGSNDSNLEENNVE
-345 QQTKLADAIDK
+345 QQTKLAHAIDK
-356 TNKLKS
+356 TNELKA

-379 DKEQQMQKTLSD
+379 DKEQQMQKTLND

-401 RLDTFINEY
+401 QLDAFINEY

-423 KAKKTLGNAKEML
+423 KAKKTLANAKEML
-436 TSIQSTL
+436 ASIQSTL
-443 PEVSRTLNSTDTHIK
+443 PEVTRTLNSTDAHIK

-464 DQALAQYPYINDK
+464 DQALAQYPYISDK
-477 VIQLAERIRK
+477 VNQLADRIREV
-487 IQGET
+487 QGET
-492 DINEIIQLLRNDPQA
+492 NISEIIQLLRNDPQA
-507 ERSFFEEPITLNE
+507 ERSFFEEPIVLKE

-547 LLISLLATDTTNQEN
+547 LLISLLATDTNHEN
-562 NISERAVYFGRLFTF
+562 SVSERAVYFGRLFTF

-589 VGDILLLG
+589 IGDIVLLG
-597 VDVKDSIWFILFGF
+597 VDVKDSFWFILFGF

-630 IGKALAIIMLVLQIA
+630 IGKAFAIIMLVLQIA

-651 PVVLLPEFFQTINPA
+651 PIVLLPEFFQTINPA

-683 VWQRVIRDAS
+683 VWQRAIRDAS

-698 SLAFLLFGTFLKEKI
+698 SLAFLIFGTFLKEKI
-713 NRQTKRM
+713 NRKTKLL

>member
-1 MKNSWNIFKTDI
+1 MKSSWDIFKTDI
-13 QNISKNWVAA
+13 QNISKNCVAV
-23 ILIAGLVFLPSLY
+23 ILIGGLVFLPSLY

-53 LPVAVVNEDIGAEV
+53 LPVAVVNEDVGVEV
-67 RGEQLNVGNE
+67 RGEQLNVGDE
-77 LIDTL
+77 LIGTL
-82 KTNHDMKWSF
+82 KNNHDMNWFF
-92 TSRKTAMEKV
+92 TTRKNAMKKV
-102 RYGDYFAVIII
+102 EYGDYFAVIII
-113 PPNFSEKLA
+113 PQNFSEKLA

-133 IEYYVNEKINS
+133 LEYYVNEKINS

-155 VVVQKVSSQFI
+155 VIVQKVSSQFI

-202 QDLPAIYKL
+202 HDLPAIYKL

-226 TQAQS
+226 TQAKAM
-231 IMPRAEQITTEGL
+231 MPRAEQITTEGMD
-244 GSIEKTIDFLTKAQN
+244 SVDKTIDFLTKAQI

-279 KSTNEFLQN
+279 NSTNEFLRN

-297 ELDRVKEDLDNKITS
+297 ELDRVKDDLDNKITA
-312 NIQTVDSIEK
+312 NIQTVDSIER
-322 DLNWLKDVTS
+322 DLKWLNDIS
-332 STNNSNTEENNAE
+332 NSTNDSNSEENYAE
-345 QQTKLADAIDK
+345 QQVKLTDAIDK
-356 TNKLKS
+356 TNKLKA

-379 DKEQQMQKTLSD
+379 DKEQQMQNTLSD

-401 RLDTFINEY
+401 RLDAFINEY
-410 KNTIEPTVLSEVA
+410 KNTIEPIVLSEVA
-423 KAKKTLGNAKEML
+423 KAKKTLENAKEML

-443 PEVSRTLNSTDTHIK
+443 PEVSRTLNSTEIHIK

-477 VIQLAERIRK
+477 VNQLAERIRK

-507 ERSFFEEPITLNE
+507 ERSFFEEPIILNE

-547 LLISLLATDTTNQEN
+547 LLISLLATDVNHEN
-562 NISERAVYFGRLFTF
+562 SVSVRSVYFGRFFTF
-577 SAIGL
+577 LAIGL
-582 LQALIVT
+582 LQASIVT
-589 VGDILLLG
+589 IGDIILLG
-597 VDVKDSIWFILFGF
+597 VNVKDSFWFILFGF

-630 IGKALAIIMLVLQIA
+630 IGKAFAIIMLVLQIA

-683 VWQRVIRDAS
+683 GWQRAIRDAS

-698 SLAFLLFGTFLKEKI
+698 SLAFLIFGTFLKEKV
-713 NRQTKRM
+713 NRKTKLM

>member
-1 MKNSWNIFKTDI
+1 MKNSWVIFKTDI
-13 QNISKNWVAA
+13 QNISRNWVAA
-23 ILIAGLVFLPSLY
+23 IIIGGLVFLPSLY

-53 LPVAVVNEDIGAEV
+53 IPVAIVNEDTGAIV
-67 RGEQLNVGNE
+67 RGEQLNVGNQ
-77 LIDTL
+77 LVDTL
-82 KTNHDMKWSF
+82 KDNRDMNWSF
-92 TSRKTAMEKV
+92 TSRKSAMEQV
-102 RYGDYFAVIII
+102 EYGDFFAVIII
-113 PPNFSEKLA
+113 PNNFSEKLA
-122 SVVSDHPEKAD
+122 SVVSDNPQKAD

-155 VVVQKVSSQFI
+155 VIVQKVSSQFI

-180 GIEIESDLPDI
+180 GIAIESDLPDI
-191 QNFENYVFKLE
+191 QNFENYVFKME
-202 QDLPAIYKL
+202 KELPTIHKL
-211 MTGAQKD
+211 LTGVKND

-226 TQAQS
+226 SQANS
-231 IMPRAEQITTEGL
+231 MVPRAEQITTEGL
-244 GSIEKTIDFLTKAQN
+244 SSIEKTIDFLTKAQN

-266 IVENDLETVSKIS
+266 VVENDLEKVSEIAQ
-279 KSTNEFLQN
+279 STNEFIQSVQN
-288 VQSIQLDFT
+288 VQLDFT
-297 ELDRVKEDLDNKITS
+297 ELDRVKEDLDNKITY

-322 DLNWLKDVTS
+322 DLNWLKEVANS
-332 STNNSNTEENNAE
+332 SNDSNLEENNVE
-345 QQTKLADAIDK
+345 QQTKLAHAIDR
-356 TNKLKS
+356 TNELKA

-379 DKEQQMQKTLSD
+379 DKEQQMQKTLND

-401 RLDTFINEY
+401 QLDAFINEY
-410 KNTIEPTVLSEVA
+410 KNTIEPTILSEVA

-436 TSIQSTL
+436 ASIQSTL
-443 PEVSRTLNSTDTHIK
+443 PEVTRTLNSTDAHIK

-464 DQALAQYPYINDK
+464 DQALAQYPYISDK
-477 VIQLAERIRK
+477 VNQLADRIRK
-487 IQGET
+487 VQGET
-492 DINEIIQLLRNDPQA
+492 NISEIIQLLRNDPQA
-507 ERSFFEEPITLNE
+507 ERSFFEEPIVLKE

-547 LLISLLATDTTNQEN
+547 LLISLLATDTNHESSV
-562 NISERAVYFGRLFTF
+562 SERAVYFGRLFTF

-582 LQALIVT
+582 LQSLIVT
-589 VGDILLLG
+589 IGDIVLLG
-597 VDVKDSIWFILFGF
+597 VDVKDSFWFILFGF

-630 IGKALAIIMLVLQIA
+630 IGKAFAIIMLVLQIA

-651 PVVLLPEFFQTINPA
+651 PVVLLPEFFQAINPA

-683 VWQRVIRDAS
+683 VWQRAIRDAS

-698 SLAFLLFGTFLKEKI
+698 SLAFLIFGTFLKEKI
-713 NRQTKRM
+713 NRKTKLM